1 MSAPTLAVKEPQR
14 TRRARVLFEDFAT
27 TADTVRK
34 NPGKWHLVGGGDED
48 RYSVF
53 SQTAYRI
60 RRGEIKAFS
69 EPQGGYWE
77 VQVSTDKR
85 IERDYPVEVYLRWV
99 PVEQKAPTTDP
110 AYADPVSPAF

>member
-1 MSAPTLAVKEPQR
+1 MSAPTLTVKEPRR
-14 TRRARVLFEDFAT
+14 TRSRVLFEDFAT

-48 RYSVF
+48 RYGVF

-60 RRGEIKAFS
+60 RRGQITAFAD
-69 EPQGGYWE
+69 PQGGFWE

-85 IERDYPVEVYLRWV
+85 IERDYPVEVYLRFV
-99 PVEQKAPTTDP
+99 PVGAKP
-110 AYADPVSPAF
+110 A